1 MSMLDLVPWRRD
13 SNHLARGMADDL
25 LMPLH
30 QRIDRVFSDFFGTN
44 VPRLAG
50 TQWDAGFSP
59 SMDVSET
66 GQQFEITAELP
77 GLDEGD
83 LEVTLTN
90 GVLTIRGEKKSES
103 RDEDKQRSHYRLER
117 SYGAFRRSLQLPQE
131 ADAEQV
137 SASFDKGVLRVT
149 IAKKAETGPATR
161 KIELKKQA

>member
-1 MSMLDLVPWRRD
+1 MSMLDLVPWRRN

-30 QRIDRVFSDFFGTN
+30 QRIDRVFSDFFGTD
-44 VPRLAG
+44 VPRLTGAP
-50 TQWDAGFSP
+50 WDAGFSP

-66 GQQFEITAELP
+66 DQQFEVTAELP
-77 GLDEGD
+77 GLDAKD
-83 LEVTLTN
+83 LEVTLTD

-103 RDEDKQRSHYRLER
+103 RDEDKERNHYRLER
-117 SYGAFRRSLQLPQE
+117 SYGAFRRSLQLPPE

-149 IAKKAETGPATR
+149 IAKKAEAGQTTR
-161 KIELKKQA
+161 KIDLN